1 MDHLEA
7 IAEMDG
13 VDCLFFGPGDY
24 SLAIGVPG
32 QLQHPEVK
40 AVRRRIAEVARKHGK
55 IAATV
60 CGRDQIKDYADM
72 GYNLLSV
79 GADVVALAIYADESM
94 AAFDK
99 AFA

>member
-1 MDHLEA
+1 
-7 IAEMDG
+7 MDG
-13 VDCLFFGPGDY
+13 VFFGPGDY
-24 SLAIGVPG
+24 SVAKGIPG

-40 AVRRRIAEVARKHGK
+40 DARKQIAELARKHGK

-60 CGRDQIKDYADM
+60 TGRDTIAEYVDL

-79 GADVVALAIYADESM
+79 GADVVALATYADDAM

-99 AFA
+99 ALG

>member
-1 MDHLEA
+1 
-7 IAEMDG
+7 
-13 VDCLFFGPGDY
+13 
-24 SLAIGVPG
+24 
-32 QLQHPEVK
+32 
-40 AVRRRIAEVARKHGK
+40 
-55 IAATV
+55 
-60 CGRDQIKDYADM
+60 M